1 MGDSEPDPRFTL
13 ANERTFLAWVRTAL
27 ALIGGGLAA
36 SQLLGG
42 HSRAEELI
50 VSLVPIALGGWLALT
65 AHQRWARN
73 QRALRAG
80 EPLEADAPR
89 VRRWAIVGMAIG
101 IAVIVVLDAWAGVG
115 RRAHGARPPAH

>member
-13 ANERTFLAWVRTAL
+13 ANERTFLAWIRTAL

-50 VSLVPIALGGWLALT
+50 VSLVPIALGGWLRLPGPPPA
-65 AHQRWARN
+65 
-73 QRALRAG
+73 
-80 EPLEADAPR
+80 
-89 VRRWAIVGMAIG
+89 
-101 IAVIVVLDAWAGVG
+101 G
-115 RRAHGARPPAH
+115 RRPRSAAGSRRRPPRGGRATSAPCAPASRSRPTRRASCRGRSPRWPS